1 MRARWAV
8 AGCAALLV
16 AMGVLVGVAPGASA
30 HPLGN
35 ISVNQA
41 HLLTLRPDR
50 VEDLALVDEAEIPT
64 LQEAGRRDLD
74 HDGHV
79 SAAELQAHA
88 DAECPRLADGLR
100 LWIDG
105 RPAAAWTV
113 LRAGAELVPGAA
125 GLSTTRTECRLGAV
139 ADLSRPARV
148 SVRNDN
154 HPGRAGWHEV
164 TASGEGV
171 ALGTS
176 PVPRTSTSG
185 GLRSYP
191 VDLLSSP
198 PDVRGADLRVRPG
211 TDAPVPGVRRSTP
224 NLIEGAYA
232 GVQRRFDAVLG
243 ADHLTVGAGVAA
255 VLLALVLGGSHA
267 ALPGHGKTIMA
278 MYLATRGADGRRQ
291 GVRDAVTVGAAVTLT
306 HTAGV
311 LVVGTLLSVS
321 TSLTGERVLMW
332 LGAASGLL
340 VAGIGVWLLRAAVF
354 ALRAGRAGGDR
365 AVVHAYRGHGH
376 ARGHSHAH
384 SHSHTRAHAH
394 AHAHSHSRDQTTV
407 ADAHTHT
414 HAHAHAPAD
423 PTVRGTRP
431 GRGVLIGMG
440 VVGGLVPSPSALVV
454 LLGAVA
460 LGRTVFGVLL
470 VLAYGLGMAAVLT
483 AAGLVLVRLRPTS
496 RHLRGSWWSRYLP
509 LATAVSVIAV
519 GVVFTVRAVG

>member
-8 AGCAALLV
+8 AGCTALLA
-16 AMGVLVGVAPGASA
+16 AMGVLVGAAPQASA

-64 LQEAGRRDLD
+64 LQEEGRRDLD

-88 DAECPRLADGLR
+88 DAECPRLAKGLR
-100 LWIDG
+100 LRIDG
-105 RPAAAWTV
+105 RPGAAWTV

-125 GLSTTRTECRLGAV
+125 GLSTTRTECRLSAA

-148 SVRNDN
+148 SVQNDN
-154 HPGRAGWHEV
+154 HPGRAGWREI

-171 ALGTS
+171 ALGVS
-176 PVPRTSTSG
+176 PVPRTSASG
-185 GLRSYP
+185 GLLSYP

-211 TDAPVPGVRRSTP
+211 TDAPAPDARRSTP
-224 NLIEGAYA
+224 NTIERAYA

-255 VLLALVLGGSHA
+255 VVLALVLGGSHA

-340 VAGIGVWLLRAAVF
+340 VAGIGVWLLRAA
-354 ALRAGRAGGDR
+354 ALGLRAGRAGDDR
-365 AVVHAYRGHGH
+365 AVVHAHGGPGHT
-376 ARGHSHAH
+376 HAH
-384 SHSHTRAHAH
+384 SHSHTHAHGH
-394 AHAHSHSRDQTTV
+394 AHAHSHSHSRDHTAVAV
-407 ADAHTHT
+407 ADA
-414 HAHAHAPAD
+414 PAD
-423 PTVRGTRP
+423 SAVRSTRP

-470 VLAYGLGMAAVLT
+470 VLAYGVGMAAVLT

-496 RHLRGSWWSRYLP
+496 RHLRGSWWSPYLP

-519 GVVFTVRAVG
+519 GVVFTVRAVD

>member
-1 MRARWAV
+1 MRARWVV
-8 AGCAALLV
+8 AGCAALLG
-16 AMGVLVGVAPGASA
+16 AMGVLVGAAPGASA

-64 LQEAGRRDLD
+64 LQEEGRRDLD

-88 DAECPRLADGLR
+88 DAECPRLAKGLR
-100 LWIDG
+100 LRIDG
-105 RPAAAWTV
+105 RPAADWTV

-125 GLSTTRTECRLGAV
+125 GLSTTRTECRLGAA
-139 ADLSRPARV
+139 ADLSRPTRV

-154 HPGRAGWHEV
+154 HPGRAGWHEI

-176 PVPRTSTSG
+176 PVPRTSASG

-211 TDAPVPGVRRSTP
+211 TDAPVPGARRSTP
-224 NLIEGAYA
+224 NVIERAYA
-232 GVQRRFDAVLG
+232 GVQRRFDTVLG

-267 ALPGHGKTIMA
+267 ALPGHGKTIIA
-278 MYLATRGADGRRQ
+278 MYLATRGADGRRR

-340 VAGIGVWLLRAAVF
+340 VAGIGVWLLRSAVF
-354 ALRAGRAGGDR
+354 ALRAGRAGDDH
-365 AVVHAYRGHGH
+365 AVVHAHGGHGH
-376 ARGHSHAH
+376 THGQSHTRSHSHTHAHSHAH
-384 SHSHTRAHAH
+384 SHY
-394 AHAHSHSRDQTTV
+394 RDRTAV
-407 ADAHTHT
+407 AD
-414 HAHAHAPAD
+414 APAD
-423 PTVRGTRP
+423 PAVRGTRP

-509 LATAVSVIAV
+509 LATAVSVITV